1 MGQQVEQ
8 QIIKETK
15 RFSIIIAA
23 YNIQDYIE
31 RAIESIEQQK
41 FQNIEVIVVN
51 DCSTDKT
58 GEKVQDMCT
67 KYNNIIYVEHE
78 ENKRAG
84 GARNTG
90 LRIAQGEYI
99 VFLDGDDY
107 LANNDVLQKLDQVIG
122 KDIVDVIYLGF
133 KIEGDREELVIPTP
147 ETCTKTYKA
156 ASDKYPNPWSKCW
169 RRKFLAEN
177 NIWFPEHRFYE
188 DVLFVYNGVMKSN
201 SSKIADFVV
210 HKYTSGRANSM
221 TTKINLKNVEDT
233 VKNLEDL
240 IKIREKEYTKEV
252 DIIIKKEIKMCKKRL
267 DDTWKALESEKN
279 YMENHEEKC

>member
-1 MGQQVEQ
+1 MDQQVKQ

-31 RAIESIEQQK
+31 RAIESIIKQT
-41 FQNIEVIVVN
+41 FQNIEIIVVN

-58 GEKVQDMCT
+58 GEKVKDMCT
-67 KYNNIIYVEHE
+67 KYNNIIYIEHT
-78 ENKRAG
+78 ENKKAG

-90 LRIAQGEYI
+90 LKIAQGEYV

-107 LANNDVLQKLDQVIG
+107 LANNDVLEKLDKVIG
-122 KDIVDVIYLGF
+122 KDTVDVIYLGF

-147 ETCTKTYKA
+147 ENCTKTYKA
-156 ASDKYPNPWSKCW
+156 AIDKYPNPWSKCW
-169 RRKFLAEN
+169 RRKFLEEN

-188 DVLFVYNGVMKSN
+188 DVLFVYNGIMKSK
-201 SSKIADFVV
+201 SFKIADFVV

-221 TTKINLKNVEDT
+221 TTKINLKNVRDT

-240 IKIREKEYTKEV
+240 MNIREKEYTKEV
-252 DIIIKKEIKMCKKRL
+252 DIVIKKEIKMCKKRL
-267 DDTWKALESEKN
+267 DDTLKAL
-279 YMENHEEKC
+279 